1 MNDHNKTGL
10 TEVPKPPVSQ
20 LVKASFSLQ
29 AARDIGNAFS
39 RMPYSDSDLVT
50 HLSNALKIFDNDV
63 RWAKRPIGS
72 ILNWLMPRDLEH
84 VELDGQVVL
93 RACQLAGQPPLDNVK
108 PGSRYKIPAL
118 VVRYLLEAIAD
129 RQA

>member
-1 MNDHNKTGL
+1 MSDHNKTGL
-10 TEVPKPPVSQ
+10 TEIPKPPTPQ
-20 LVKASFSLQ
+20 LVKANFSLQ
-29 AARDIGNAFS
+29 TARDVGNAVS

-63 RWAKRPIGS
+63 RWAKGPLGS
-72 ILNWLMPRDLEH
+72 IFNWLMPRDMEH

-93 RACQLAGQPPLDNVK
+93 RACELAGQPPLDNVQ

-118 VVRYLLEAIAD
+118 AVRCLLEAIAD
-129 RQA
+129 RKP

>member
-1 MNDHNKTGL
+1 MNNHNKTGL

-20 LVKASFSLQ
+20 LVKANFSLQ

-63 RWAKRPIGS
+63 RWQKGRSAPYSTG
-72 ILNWLMPRDLEH
+72 
-84 VELDGQVVL
+84 
-93 RACQLAGQPPLDNVK
+93 
-108 PGSRYKIPAL
+108 
-118 VVRYLLEAIAD
+118 
-129 RQA
+129 